1 VTSLGWDAEEGRV
14 ATAPTG
20 PRAFA
25 GQAGAA
31 APPGAPSAPTDRRS
45 VPKPGAAP
53 GAVPGVTSAPAL
65 VRAALRSLREAPRRL
80 TLAAFWLSLC
90 SLLTYA
96 VVRHCDHVSMI
107 DMVVY
112 RAEGG
117 AVVHGH
123 DLYTLRVTA
132 WGLPAT
138 YPPFA
143 AMLFTPICWIP
154 VPLLRPLVTLG
165 NLALLGGFGYLS
177 ALLADWPRRA
187 LRPPLVLLVIGFGVW
202 LEPVF
207 TTLRYG
213 QINLLI
219 GVLVLYDLTRADT
232 WRGKGVAVGLAAAIK
247 ITPGLVIVYLLLSGR
262 IRAAVTAALTCAGT
276 MLIGALTLP
285 HASLEFWTKDLY
297 DTSRV
302 GKEYIVDNQSLRGM
316 VDRALHETHSGTA
329 ALVLSGLVGL
339 AGIAIAVGIHREGHG
354 FPRGRAWS
362 VLCCT
367 ITALLV
373 SPISWTHHCVWCVP
387 MTVLLIAEAAHERA
401 RSDRRRWQGVAV
413 ATVVAFLSFSMWVV
427 PHKGYGNLH
436 IPYLLQPFASIY
448 PVLGLAFLALA
459 GERLRRQR
467 RRRLLAVARARSV
480 PGQERGQGLVKV
492 Q

>member
-1 VTSLGWDAEEGRV
+1 MTILGRDAEGGRP
-14 ATAPTG
+14 AAAPAG
-20 PRAFA
+20 PRASA
-25 GQAGAA
+25 GQAGAG
-31 APPGAPSAPTDRRS
+31 PGAPSARR
-45 VPKPGAAP
+45 
-53 GAVPGVTSAPAL
+53 L
-65 VRAALRSLREAPRRL
+65 LRAALRSLREAPRRP
-80 TLAAFWLSLC
+80 TLVALWLSLG

-96 VVRHCDHVSMI
+96 VVRHLVHVTMVDI
-107 DMVVY
+107 VVY

-123 DLYTLRVTA
+123 DLYNLRVGT

-143 AMLFTPICWIP
+143 AMLFAPICWIP

-165 NLALLGGFGYLS
+165 NLALLGAFGQLS
-177 ALLADWPRRA
+177 GLLADWPRRA

-232 WRGKGVAVGLAAAIK
+232 WRGKGVAVGLATAIK
-247 ITPGLVIVYLLLSGR
+247 ITPGLVVLYLLLSGR
-262 IRAAVTAALTCAGT
+262 PRAAVTAALTCAGT
-276 MLIGALTLP
+276 VLIGALVLP
-285 HASLEFWTKDLY
+285 HASLEFWTRDLY
-297 DTSRV
+297 QTGRV

-329 ALVLSGLVGL
+329 ALLVSGLVGT
-339 AGIAIAVGIHREGHG
+339 AGLAIAVGIHREGPG
-354 FPRGRAWS
+354 FARGRAWS
-362 VLCCT
+362 VLCCVV
-367 ITALLV
+367 TALLV
-373 SPISWTHHCVWCVP
+373 SPISWTHHWVWCVP

-401 RSDRRRWQGVAV
+401 RSDRRRWHGTAV
-413 ATVVAFLSFSMWVV
+413 ATVVAFCSFSMWVV
-427 PHKGYGNLH
+427 PHKGYSNLH
-436 IPYLLQPFASIY
+436 IPYPLQPFASLY
-448 PVLGLAFLALA
+448 PLLGLAFLALA
-459 GERLRRQR
+459 GERLRRLR
-467 RRRLLAVARARSV
+467 RRRRSAAARARSV
-480 PGQERGQGLVKV
+480 SGQERGQGLVQV